1 MNIYFET
8 FAYKCFNFIY
18 DDDNRFFNI
27 ISNEQYQQQIESKK
41 IYLQTLIKD
50 INTNVYQCDLVMF
63 VLDKM
68 FIANHTRKKI
78 SHYISDF
85 INLIEF
91 LFKNNNLTI
100 DFQTELIKCYK
111 NHNIKHLLNVF
122 WKTDKLDP
130 THKYNY
136 KFYINKVQPLKI
148 KKLLQKETSNNY
160 ENYLLKWL
168 LNTPLR
174 FISPKKYNSFNKILE
189 LLLKFNKI
197 EKQFLEKC
205 YNDILNNEDK
215 IELENI
221 VLKTMKIYLI

>member
-1 MNIYFET
+1 MNINFET
-8 FAYKCFNFIY
+8 FAFECFNFIY
-18 DDDNRFFNI
+18 DDDIRFFNI
-27 ISNEQYQQQIESKK
+27 ITNEQYQKQSDLKK
-41 IYLQTLIKD
+41 EHLLNLIKD
-50 INTNVYQCDLVMF
+50 INTNVYHSDIIMF

-68 FIANHTRKKI
+68 FITNHTYKKI
-78 SHYISDF
+78 NHYISEF
-85 INLIEF
+85 INLIDF

-100 DFQTELIKCYK
+100 DFQTELINCYK
-111 NHNIKHLLNVF
+111 HHNIKHLQYVF

-130 THKYNY
+130 IHKYNY
-136 KFYINKVQPLKI
+136 KFYIKKIQPLKI